1 MRISDWSSDVC
12 SSDLETCRYRAATF
26 SCRTFPAGPARTA
39 VLRSSA
45 PGLKRHRAAALP
57 NPPCPLATP
66 IPLDPVV
73 PAGATQQGVCS
84 LTLSCILGLA
94 SVLTPQ
100 PATSLCLRPLV
111 YLAATAPPTG
121 GPTN

>member
-39 VLRSSA
+39 VLRSSE

-57 NPPCPLATP
+57 NTPCPLATP

-73 PAGATQQGVCS
+73 PAGATQHGVCS
-84 LTLSCILGLA
+84 MKLAWILWLA
-94 SVLTPQ
+94 SVRSEEH
-100 PATSLCLRPLV
+100 TSELQSLMRISYAVFCLK
-111 YLAATAPPTG
+111 
-121 GPTN
+121 